1 MADATAKLSEL
12 LSAAGGC
19 RTLDDALGSP
29 RREPSFL
36 DKASDGSSSDPDSG
50 QSPELSASMRLVRS
64 YAARVKQMPP
74 WLPEPATFGGR
85 RRQSLP
91 VSREEW
97 LEPSRSTLRPTY
109 FSPERVPN
117 VLIKSAEARLTRL
130 TRLINEDIP
139 LLRTRSD
146 ESRPLRRLSTGA
158 ISTVLH
164 GCPPAAQGGLQCRF
178 LALIPAGEDADTAD
192 KADKTVTRAITDVA
206 PSASRHW
213 AVQRRKSSTDISSTG
228 SNSANSSNSSNS
240 FTSIYAWDRTL
251 LRAAPQR
258 EPLACLIPA
267 LPAVPSSGKR
277 FHVRLGMRSQEGH
290 LDLRPGTGVPRS

>member
-240 FTSIYAWDRTL
+240 SLMTHFSRA
-251 LRAAPQR
+251 AAPQSPGGGYIR
-258 EPLACLIPA
+258 DIPGSTRRRGGRACG
-267 LPAVPSSGKR
+267 VCR
-277 FHVRLGMRSQEGH
+277 RRRSLCAAH
-290 LDLRPGTGVPRS
+290 SLLTGRNAMFRKP